1 MTSPTVIDG
10 VRRALTPHAPFSSM
24 RDEDLDIVARRV
36 ELGYLAQGERVVGPE
51 DGVPARCWIVRQGVV
66 EGRRPDAPRDAPA
79 TVLTEGE
86 IFPVGALLA
95 ARPVV
100 ATYRAAGD
108 VFLWSLARE
117 DFDELVRRSEP
128 FRDFCRRRL
137 GALLDLSNQALQA
150 SYAQQAT
157 QWRSMAAPL
166 GEVIRRPP
174 VTVPPQSTLRE
185 VFDTM
190 ERERVGSVIVG
201 DAQGIFTRQD
211 VIGRVTLPGVP
222 LEAPIASVMTSP
234 VVSLDAAATVADAML
249 LMAERT
255 IRHVPVRR
263 DGAVVGVVTERDL
276 FVMQRQTLRGIG
288 EAIAAARTDA
298 ALARTADDIR
308 AWSSTLV
315 AQGVAAAFVT
325 RLISRLNDQLTQR
338 AIGLRAAEHG
348 VAMEGAC
355 WIALGSEGREE
366 QTIATD
372 QDNGLVLADGVDAA
386 SRERMRAFAGS
397 VNATLDA
404 CGYPLCRGGIMAGNA
419 LWCLPASEWRALF
432 DGWIERGDPEGLLA
446 ASIFFHFRPLAGDA
460 APVAALRAHVTARA
474 AATPRFLKQ
483 MSDNARRNAPP
494 AVWTGRLIDTLF
506 AHREAEVDLKLH
518 GTVPFVDGARL
529 LALAHRV
536 PATGTADRLRAL
548 AQSGALRAAE
558 AHAWIDAFEF
568 LQSLRLRVQHR
579 RIAGVEGV
587 EGVEGANLLD
597 SRTLSDLDRRILK
610 EAFRQAR
617 LLQQRLVVDYP
628 G

>member
-1 MTSPTVIDG
+1 VASPTLIDG
-10 VRRALTPHAPFSSM
+10 ARRTLAAHAPFSSM
-24 RDEDLDIVARRV
+24 RDEDLDFVARRV
-36 ELGYLAQGERVVGPE
+36 ELAYFAGGERIVGPE

-66 EGRRPDAPRDAPA
+66 EGRRTDLSSEASA

-86 IFPVGALLA
+86 PFPVGALLA

-100 ATYRAAGD
+100 ATYRATGD
-108 VFLWSLARE
+108 VFCWSLSRE
-117 DFDELVRRSEP
+117 DFDELLRRSEP

-137 GALLDLSNQALQA
+137 GALLDLSNRALQA

-157 QWRSMAAPL
+157 QWRTMAAPL
-166 GEVIRRPP
+166 GDVLRRPP
-174 VTVPPQSTLRE
+174 VTVAPQDTLRE
-185 VFDTM
+185 VFETM

-222 LEAPIASVMTSP
+222 LDAPIASVMTAP
-234 VVSLDAAATVADAML
+234 VASLDASATVAEAVL

-288 EAIAAARTDA
+288 DAIAAARATP
-298 ALARTADDIR
+298 ALARAAHDIR
-308 AWSSTLV
+308 AWSAALV

-338 AIGLRAAEHG
+338 AIAIEATGHG
-348 VAMEGAC
+348 VELDGAC
-355 WIALGSEGREE
+355 WLALGSEGREE

-372 QDNGLVLADGVDAA
+372 QDNGLLLSDGIDAA
-386 SRERMRAFAGS
+386 ERARMLAFAEA

-404 CGYPLCRGGIMAGNA
+404 CGYPRCQGGIMAGNPR
-419 LWCLPASEWRALF
+419 WCLTASEWRALF
-432 DGWIERGDPEGLLA
+432 DGWIDRGDPESLLA
-446 ASIFFHFRPLAGDA
+446 ASVFFDFRPLAGDA
-460 APVAALRAHVTARA
+460 SAAVALRTHVTAQA
-474 AATPRFLKQ
+474 AGNARFLKQ
-483 MSDNARRNAPP
+483 MSDNARRNGPP
-494 AVWTGRLIDTLF
+494 ASWTGGLLDKLF
-506 AHREAEVDLKLH
+506 AADAAEVDLKLH

-536 PATGTADRLRAL
+536 PVTGTAERLRAL
-548 AQSGALRAAE
+548 AEAGAVREAE
-558 AHAWIDAFEF
+558 ARAWIDAFEF
-568 LQSLRLRVQHR
+568 LQSLRLRVQHHR
-579 RIAGVEGV
+579 DAAPAR
-587 EGVEGANLLD
+587 ANVID
-597 SRTLSDLDRRILK
+597 TRTLSDLDRRILK
-610 EAFRQAR
+610 ESFRLAR
-617 LLQQRLVVDYP
+617 TLQQRLAVDYP